1 MVIFE
6 LSGVDYPRKLP
17 RLDLQK
23 SKHTGVVPIVANFFF
38 PQKFDHLPKVAN
50 FWPLFDHGV
59 FRRKEL
65 QMRQFMVI

>member
-23 SKHTGVVPIVANFFF
+23 SKHTGVVPIVANFFSR
-38 PQKFDHLPKVAN
+38 KNLTIYLK
-50 FWPLFDHGV
+50 WPLLDHGV